1 MPLEVWL
8 DERTPEQ
15 RRAAEAVLRVAKR
28 YRDLVIEAV
37 GVGVLIKRECTL
49 VELRP
54 KTKWLD
60 VSFVSREIIDDDR
73 IARTLAM
80 PRGSTLYYVHLT
92 DARDVD
98 HAVRGWLAS
107 ALVATRSRATARRG
121 TTRSRSNPRPQ
132 ARSTRRPR
140 STRTHRAAARSAARP
155 TRAR

>member
-1 MPLEVWL
+1 VTWACPACDREFAKRRAHFCAPGMPLEVWL
-8 DERTPEQ
+8 GERTPEQ

-37 GVGVLIKRECTL
+37 GVGVLIKRERTL

-60 VSFVSREIIDDDR
+60 VSFISRKTIDDDR
-73 IARTLAM
+73 IARAVRWGTNTA
-80 PRGSTLYYVHLT
+80 YFVHLS

-98 HAVRGWLAS
+98 ASVRGWLAS

-121 TTRSRSNPRPQ
+121 TTR
-132 ARSTRRPR
+132 
-140 STRTHRAAARSAARP
+140 
-155 TRAR
+155 